1 MWPDS
6 AGYLADKI
14 AVMRRLA
21 LAFGLAVLVA
31 ALPAAQQPF
40 RSSVDLV
47 PVFATVLE
55 KGGGYRSGLTKED
68 FTVLDNGKPQTI
80 TSFSAEVQA
89 VSVSLILDTS
99 GSMVEAERRVLRAAG
114 IFLDELRE
122 DDRAMVGTLWFQGPP
137 FTSDKKRLRD
147 SLGMLPRDGSS
158 PIYAALNRAL
168 TSLDKEPNRRVIVIY
183 TDGKNNA
190 FIGRQLYSQRGV
202 VPADPAQLEEN
213 LRARV
218 ERDGVMIYALGFEG
232 VSLTRSMKNIATH
245 SGGRAAELKRDDD
258 LAEALAAVVDEL
270 HHQYLLGFT
279 PATFDGQIHKLEVRV
294 KPKGLTVRARE
305 SYVAKG
311 G

>member
-1 MWPDS
+1 
-6 AGYLADKI
+6 
-14 AVMRRLA
+14 MRRLA
-21 LAFGLAVLVA
+21 LAFGLAILAA
-31 ALPAAQQPF
+31 ALPGAAQQPF

-47 PVFATVLE
+47 PVFATVLD
-55 KGGGYRSGLTKED
+55 KDGGFRGGLTKED

-80 TSFSAEVQA
+80 TSFSSETQA
-89 VSVSLILDTS
+89 ISVSLILDTS

-114 IFLDELRE
+114 IFLSQLRG

-137 FTSDKKRLRD
+137 FTADKKRLLD

-158 PIYAALNRAL
+158 PIFAAISRSL

-190 FIGRQLYSQRGV
+190 FMGRALFTQQGV
-202 VPADPAQLEEN
+202 VPADPAQLEQN
-213 LRARV
+213 LRARI
-218 ERDGVMIYALGFEG
+218 ERDGVMLYALGFEG
-232 VSLTRSMKNIATH
+232 VSLTRTMKNMATH
-245 SGGRAAELKRDDD
+245 SGGRAAELKKDDD
-258 LAEALAAVVDEL
+258 LANELAAVVDEL

-279 PATFDGQIHKLEVRV
+279 PATFDGQVHKLEVKV

-311 G
+311 GS